1 MGKISFDIIL
11 TLKNN
16 ILGGLVNIKK
26 QFDAIDKAGEQ
37 ASATTTRFGNI
48 CSRLK
53 MPDLNAFLGVAE
65 RLGGVLGDLSQGGM
79 NFGQSMAD
87 LSSITGIAGD
97 DLKTLGEN
105 ARKVGQDSG
114 LGAGTAARAYA
125 ILASQ
130 IDVAVI
136 GMAGLNNLQEKSVTL
151 AQASGMS
158 IDAAA
163 TSLAGTINQFG
174 LSANEAERVINV
186 LAAGSKY
193 GAAEIEELS
202 QSFKVVG
209 SAASAMGLTVE
220 QSAGALEVL
229 SKANLKGSEAGT
241 ALRNIILKLNT
252 ELGVDLSRTSLSTA
266 LDALKPK
273 LTDAAYLSKLFGME
287 NIAAAQYLIQNS
299 SAVEEMTQK
308 VTGTNVA
315 QEQAAVRTDTTAHKM
330 EILRAKVDDI
340 KISFAN
346 SLGPMS
352 AYASVVGENAVVLAS
367 FYQIGTGAI
376 SMLSKYHIAAKT
388 AVVAQMAFN
397 SILKLGKATVLS
409 YAMNV
414 NLARNSI
421 VATTGATKLMNI
433 AIAASPYMLAAVAA
447 VALGVAVY
455 KIATR
460 SNEAEKAQNRLNEA
474 MTSMQKEVTEE
485 RLKLDALFA
494 PLLNAKVGTDE
505 WKRARDRIQETYGD
519 YLQQLGIEE
528 IKVDNAR
535 KAYDLLSEAIIN
547 TARARAGEKA
557 LTSAGDSLAGK
568 ESEMLTKMR
577 SILTQKFGEETGA
590 RVFDGIA
597 NSIRKGEKEIPERWA
612 KFIKRLDVT
621 EVYGQAGEV
630 NTTNP
635 VMTYVNGIKQA
646 RTDYEK
652 EYDRIVSVFG
662 KTIPGPKVPQKT
674 VKGEGN
680 KEDDNLQKESLTLAD
695 IKKKIEE
702 LQSAQQTASDEE
714 GRNIQIQINQL
725 ESLKKAKEK
734 AMGIGGD
741 PTFMNGSIDAMKNEL
756 AKYEKEL
763 SSKPIGEASIDL
775 QIKIDNLKSQIEGVK
790 IWIEKEAFKD
800 THGEIKVDV
809 IPSSNAGRDLGQMAE
824 DFQDERN
831 KKNPDSEQNTL
842 THDAIKKMKLP
853 QIEMPKID
861 PKKSGFEKWNEAVDT
876 AYKKNQ
882 DLIEG
887 MSGIGSVMGSLGQAV
902 GGAAGEWLNWGA
914 NVVQAVAAAIPQ
926 ITSLLGL
933 QTTQVAANTAVAGS
947 GAAASTASIPIVGPI
962 LAVAAVASVLAALA
976 NLPKFAS
983 GAIAYGPTMG
993 LFGEYS
999 GAQNNPEVVAPLN
1012 KLRNLIQPTGGMGG
1026 VVEFRIDGRML
1037 RGVLNKVDR
1046 YNQRTR

>member
-308 VTGTNVA
+308 VTGTKVA

-494 PLLNAKVGTDE
+494 PLLNAKEGTDE

-547 TARARAGEKA
+547 TARARAGETA

>member
-1 MGKISFDIIL
+1 MEKVSFDIIL
-11 TLKNN
+11 NLKNN
-16 ILGGLVNIKK
+16 ISRGLVNVKK

-97 DLKTLGEN
+97 DLKALGEN

-202 QSFKVVG
+202 QSFKVAG
-209 SAASAMGLTVE
+209 SAASVMGLTVE

-266 LDALKPK
+266 LDALKPR
-273 LTDAAYLSKLFGME
+273 LTDATYLSKIFGME
-287 NIAAAQYLIQNS
+287 NVAAAQYLIQNS
-299 SAVEEMTQK
+299 SAVEEMTRK

-367 FYQIGTGAI
+367 FYQLGTGAM

-397 SILKLGKATVLS
+397 SILKFGKATVLS

-474 MTSMQKEVTEE
+474 MAGMQKEVTEE

-494 PLLNAKVGTDE
+494 PLLNAKEGTDE

-577 SILTQKFGEETGA
+577 SILTQKFGGETGA

-646 RTDYEK
+646 RADYEK
-652 EYDRIVSVFG
+652 EYNRIVSVFG
-662 KTIPGPKVPQKT
+662 KAIPEPKVPQKT

-680 KEDDNLQKESLTLAD
+680 KEDDNLQQESLTLAD
-695 IKKKIEE
+695 IKRKIEE
-702 LQSAQQTASDEE
+702 LQSVQQTASDEE

-741 PTFMNGSIDAMKNEL
+741 PAFMNGSIDAMKNEL

-763 SSKPIGEASIDL
+763 SGKPIGEASIDL
-775 QIKIDNLKSQIEGVK
+775 QIKIDNLKNQIEGVK

-809 IPSSNAGRDLGQMAE
+809 IPSSSAGRNLGQMAE
-824 DFQDERN
+824 DFQDKRS
-831 KKNPDSEQNTL
+831 KKNPDSEQKIL

-853 QIEMPKID
+853 KIEMPKID

-882 DLIEG
+882 DFIEG

-902 GGAAGEWLNWGA
+902 GGAAGEWLNWAA

-933 QTTQVAANTAVAGS
+933 QSTQVATNTAVAGS

-976 NLPKFAS
+976 NLPKFAN

-1012 KLRNLIQPTGGMGG
+1012 KLRQLIQPAGGMGG
-1026 VVEFRIDGRML
+1026 IVEFRIDGRML

>member
-1 MGKISFDIIL
+1 MEKVSFDIIL
-11 TLKNN
+11 NLKNN
-16 ILGGLVNIKK
+16 ISRGLVNVKK

-97 DLKTLGEN
+97 DLKALGEN

-202 QSFKVVG
+202 QSFKVAG
-209 SAASAMGLTVE
+209 SAASVMGLTVE

-266 LDALKPK
+266 LDALKPR
-273 LTDAAYLSKLFGME
+273 LMDATYLSKIFGME
-287 NIAAAQYLIQNS
+287 NVAAAQYLIQNS
-299 SAVEEMTQK
+299 SAVEEMTRK

-367 FYQIGTGAI
+367 FYQLGTGAM

-397 SILKLGKATVLS
+397 SILKFGKATVLS

-474 MTSMQKEVTEE
+474 MAGMQKEVTEE

-494 PLLNAKVGTDE
+494 PLLNAKEGTDE

-646 RTDYEK
+646 RADYEK
-652 EYDRIVSVFG
+652 EYNRIVSVFG
-662 KTIPGPKVPQKT
+662 KAIPEPKVPQKT

-680 KEDDNLQKESLTLAD
+680 KEDDNLQQESLTLAD
-695 IKKKIEE
+695 IKRKIEE
-702 LQSAQQTASDEE
+702 LQSVQQTASDEE

-741 PTFMNGSIDAMKNEL
+741 PAFMNGSIDAMKNEL

-763 SSKPIGEASIDL
+763 SGKPIGEASIDL
-775 QIKIDNLKSQIEGVK
+775 QIKIDNLKNQIEGVK

-809 IPSSNAGRDLGQMAE
+809 SPSSSAGRNLGQMAE
-824 DFQDERN
+824 DFQDKRS
-831 KKNPDSEQNTL
+831 KKNPDSEQKIL

-853 QIEMPKID
+853 KIEMPKID

-882 DLIEG
+882 DFIEG

-902 GGAAGEWLNWGA
+902 GGAAGEWLNWAA

-933 QTTQVAANTAVAGS
+933 QSTQVAANTAVAGS

-976 NLPKFAS
+976 NLPKFAN

-1012 KLRNLIQPTGGMGG
+1012 KLRQLIQPAGGMGG
-1026 VVEFRIDGRML
+1026 IVEFRIDGRML

>member
-1 MGKISFDIIL
+1 M
-11 TLKNN
+11 
-16 ILGGLVNIKK
+16 
-26 QFDAIDKAGEQ
+26 
-37 ASATTTRFGNI
+37 
-48 CSRLK
+48 
-53 MPDLNAFLGVAE
+53 
-65 RLGGVLGDLSQGGM
+65 
-79 NFGQSMAD
+79 
-87 LSSITGIAGD
+87 
-97 DLKTLGEN
+97 
-105 ARKVGQDSG
+105 
-114 LGAGTAARAYA
+114 
-125 ILASQ
+125 
-130 IDVAVI
+130 
-136 GMAGLNNLQEKSVTL
+136 
-151 AQASGMS
+151 
-158 IDAAA
+158 
-163 TSLAGTINQFG
+163 
-174 LSANEAERVINV
+174 

-202 QSFKVVG
+202 QSFKVAG
-209 SAASAMGLTVE
+209 SAASVMGLTVE

-266 LDALKPK
+266 LDALKPR
-273 LTDAAYLSKLFGME
+273 LTDATYLSKIFGME
-287 NIAAAQYLIQNS
+287 NVAAAQYLIQNS
-299 SAVEEMTQK
+299 SAVEEMTRK

-367 FYQIGTGAI
+367 FYQLGTGAM

-397 SILKLGKATVLS
+397 SILKFGKATVLS

-474 MTSMQKEVTEE
+474 MAGMQKEVTEE

-494 PLLNAKVGTDE
+494 PLLNAKEGTDE

-646 RTDYEK
+646 RADYEK
-652 EYDRIVSVFG
+652 EYNRIVSVFG
-662 KTIPGPKVPQKT
+662 KAIPEPKVPQKT

-680 KEDDNLQKESLTLAD
+680 KEDDNLQQESLTLAD
-695 IKKKIEE
+695 IKRKIEE
-702 LQSAQQTASDEE
+702 LQSVQQTASDEE

-741 PTFMNGSIDAMKNEL
+741 PAFMNGSIDAMKNEL

-763 SSKPIGEASIDL
+763 SGKPIGEASIDL
-775 QIKIDNLKSQIEGVK
+775 QIKIDNLKNQIEGVK

-809 IPSSNAGRDLGQMAE
+809 IPSSSAGRNLGQMAE
-824 DFQDERN
+824 DFQDKRS
-831 KKNPDSEQNTL
+831 KKNPDSEQKIL

-853 QIEMPKID
+853 KIEMPKID

-882 DLIEG
+882 DFIEG

-902 GGAAGEWLNWGA
+902 GGAAGEWLNWAA

-933 QTTQVAANTAVAGS
+933 QSTQVAANTAVAGS

-976 NLPKFAS
+976 NLPKFAN

-1012 KLRNLIQPTGGMGG
+1012 KLRQLIQPAGGMGG
-1026 VVEFRIDGRML
+1026 IVEFRIDGRML